1 MKKDIHPEYDE
12 FAVVFTNGETARF
25 KSAAGKRLDNLK
37 LDIDPFNHPAWKK
50 NGEVVVNTGNNQVNK
65 FNKKFGSAFGA

>member
-1 MKKDIHPEYDE
+1 MRKENQPELE
-12 FAVVFTNGETARF
+12 KFTVIFTNGEQAEF
-25 KSAAGKRLDNLK
+25 ESISGKKFGSMK

-50 NGEVVVNTGNNQVNK
+50 DGGTVVNTGNNQVNK